1 MATQDKKELPA
12 CPVETTLMLI
22 GNNMCP
28 VHPHMS
34 AGRDFFD
41 SLAPASG
48 PGCGGVFARRRGGT
62 VYSFSS

>member
-12 CPVETTLMLI
+12 CPVETTLILI

-41 SLAPASG
+41 SLFDVVWP
-48 PGCGGVFARRRGGT
+48 CHRRGW
-62 VYSFSS
+62 SWASWHCSLWRR